1 MTQTNTHTIVFDKTE
16 VQEPRMF
23 HVVFLNDNKT
33 TVEFVEA
40 VLMRYFSKTRQQAAV
55 IIDQINNDQRAIAG
69 TFYEDIA
76 LTKADIVIN
85 LARQNNYP
93 FQVITEEAE

>member
-1 MTQTNTHTIVFDKTE
+1 MTQTITFVLDKTNI
-16 VQEPRMF
+16 QEPRMY

-33 TVEFVEA
+33 TVEFVEE
-40 VLMRYFSKTRQQAAV
+40 VLMRYFGKTRQQAAA

-69 TFYEDIA
+69 TFYEDVA
-76 LTKADIVIN
+76 LTKANIVIN